1 MMQREPSIA
10 TQNRYR
16 PDIDGLRALAVTA
29 VILYHAKIL
38 GFPGGF
44 VGVDVFFVISG
55 FLITG
60 ILARSFA
67 GGTFSLLEFYERR
80 ARRILPALFAMVL
93 CVLATA
99 PFFIRPWDLAAIGR
113 SIKYVATSTANVDFY
128 HRLGD
133 YSGDDASLTALL
145 HMWSLSVE
153 EQFYIVTPLLWLIL
167 CKFTRNPSHWLK
179 LFVVLALASFAGN
192 LWMLPRDSSACFF
205 LLPYRAWE
213 LAAGGLLA
221 LMPLPTLRGSTAR
234 ILGTVGLGMIL
245 WAIFRFNHD
254 TPFPGPWALLPCLG
268 AVLVITSG
276 LTSTPV
282 LPTRILQARPLVF
295 VGLISYSLYLIH
307 WPVLVFANYRA
318 QYLGTELGG
327 WMKVVLILFMFVLGW
342 LSWRYVE
349 RPFRHSEVWTRRRT
363 FTFAWISIVAM
374 FGLGYFYQKT
384 SLFLNLLPVEA
395 RAMAEAAFS
404 NKDKVKE
411 PLSSPG
417 VDQPHRFGSPD
428 VEPDTALWGD
438 SHAAALSFPL
448 HELALS
454 RNRSFV
460 FYGRSG
466 NPPVKGI
473 VCAPGLKGI
482 AKAKYNTEVFEA
494 LVKNKKI
501 RNVVLVGRWAC
512 YTEGHTSAYGPAERT
527 AVTGGCIQLPGNPP
541 PGSEEVRSTFARAV
555 EDTVKGLVEAGKTV
569 YLVYPVPETAYL
581 VPQVLANEVIEG
593 RDPAKFTVPAQKIYY
608 ERTGPMISILDA
620 ITEREGV
627 VRIRPEEK
635 LIDQGNIRLMNEG
648 KPFYFDDDHLT
659 LDGGRYIMPLFEQIF
674 Q

>member
-1 MMQREPSIA
+1 MSFIA
-10 TQNRYR
+10 AQNRYR
-16 PDIDGLRALAVTA
+16 PDIDGLRALAVT
-29 VILYHAKIL
+29 VVVLYHAKIP

-67 GGTFSLLEFYERR
+67 AGTFSLAEFYERR

-93 CVLATA
+93 GVLAAA

-113 SIKYVATSTANVDFY
+113 SVKYVATSTANIDFY
-128 HRLGD
+128 QKLGD
-133 YSGDDASLTALL
+133 YSGDDASLTPLL

-153 EQFYIVTPLLWLIL
+153 EQFYLVTPLLWLLL

-179 LFVVLALASFAGN
+179 LFVALALASFAGN
-192 LWMLPRDSSACFF
+192 LWMLPRDSSSCFF

-221 LMPLPTLRGSTAR
+221 LMPLPALRASTSR

-245 WAIFRFNHD
+245 WATFRFNHD

-268 AVLVITSG
+268 AVMVIASG
-276 LTSTPV
+276 LATTPTF
-282 LPTRILQARPLVF
+282 PTRILQTRPLVF
-295 VGLISYSLYLIH
+295 VGLISYSLYLMH
-307 WPVLVFANYRA
+307 WPVLVFANYRE
-318 QYLGTELGG
+318 QDLGSELSW
-327 WMKVVLILFMFVLGW
+327 WMKAILIVFMFVLGW
-342 LSWRYVE
+342 LSWRFVE
-349 RPFRHSEVWTRRRT
+349 RPFRHSGLWTRRRI
-363 FTFAWISIVAM
+363 FTFAWIGLAAT

-384 SLFLNLLPVEA
+384 PLFLNLLPEEA
-395 RAMAEAAFS
+395 RVMAEAAFS
-404 NKDKVKE
+404 NKEKVKE
-411 PLSSPG
+411 PLSSPI
-417 VDQPHRFGSPD
+417 DQPHRFGSPD
-428 VEPDTALWGD
+428 VEPDTVLWGD

-454 RNRSFV
+454 KNRSFL
-460 FYGRSG
+460 FYGRSA

-473 VCAPGLKGI
+473 VCTPGLKGI
-482 AKAKYNTEVFEA
+482 VKAEYNTEVFDA
-494 LVKNKKI
+494 LVKSEKI
-501 RNVVLVGRWAC
+501 RNVILVGRWAC
-512 YTEGHTSAYGPAERT
+512 YTEGHTSAYGPAEKT
-527 AVTGGCIQLPGNPP
+527 AVENGFIQLPGNPP
-541 PGSEEVRSTFARAV
+541 PGSEEVRSAFGRAI
-555 EDTVKGLVEAGKTV
+555 EDTVKGLVEAGKKV
-569 YLVYPVPETAYL
+569 YLVYPVPETAYSI
-581 VPQVLANEVIEG
+581 PQVLANEVIEG

-608 ERTGPMISILDA
+608 ERTGPIVAILDA
-620 ITEREGV
+620 AAKREGV
-627 VRIRPEEK
+627 IGIRPEEK